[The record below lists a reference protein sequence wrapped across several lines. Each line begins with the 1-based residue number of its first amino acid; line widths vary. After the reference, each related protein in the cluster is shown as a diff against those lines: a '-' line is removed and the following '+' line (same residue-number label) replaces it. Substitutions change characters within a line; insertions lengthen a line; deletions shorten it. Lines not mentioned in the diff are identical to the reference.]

1 MIDLARLRGVLVLGG
16 TGFASAAVLLLLAS
30 HQVPGFERDVTSNL
44 LLAIQWHILGFTICK
59 FGVDYAIFAL
69 LSQRPD
75 STIRLWPLL
84 KFPVLPLALAFGV
97 SSPLFFPAS
106 LAPLFFAAVTCD
118 AIASFRGA
126 ELNAKQQY
134 AISAVGNLLN
144 YPLMLAL
151 MFAIGSL
158 HPPTLQEGLACFAVA
173 SGVRASWL
181 SIQHRKLAQGSL
193 LRTTTVDNIPLTGLQ
208 GIMNWT
214 LFRAD
219 QLALLYI
226 PMLAVTSFDETTLT
240 QYIFLTRIPEIG
252 TGILVLFG
260 TVYFPKY
267 FLPANRDAERT
278 SRVRWIYLKLSTIVL
293 ILGTSI
299 GLLALPIF
307 NGARIDFAIAL
318 PFFLQLPLIL
328 WANLITYSMQS
339 QGQLRRLVSNAMV
352 AGFIGLLFIA
362 ALISANSHK
371 ILPWLIPL
379 QLTVFILLGLLGPL
393 KEKRT

>member
-1 MIDLARLRGVLVLGG
+1 
-16 TGFASAAVLLLLAS
+16 
-30 HQVPGFERDVTSNL
+30 
-44 LLAIQWHILGFTICK
+44 
-59 FGVDYAIFAL
+59 
-69 LSQRPD
+69 
-75 STIRLWPLL
+75 
-84 KFPVLPLALAFGV
+84 
-97 SSPLFFPAS
+97 
-106 LAPLFFAAVTCD
+106 
-118 AIASFRGA
+118 
-126 ELNAKQQY
+126 
-134 AISAVGNLLN
+134 
-144 YPLMLAL
+144 
-151 MFAIGSL
+151 
-158 HPPTLQEGLACFAVA
+158 
-173 SGVRASWL
+173 
-181 SIQHRKLAQGSL
+181 
-193 LRTTTVDNIPLTGLQ
+193 
-208 GIMNWT
+208 MNWT